1 MSTTACEEWFERRE
15 FADWPTFD
23 DFVIHSRKMRFIKI
37 NDNNYKLSEC
47 SCTTW
52 FKYDYKCKHS
62 IDLCSRLGLFNYEDR
77 VRNLPIGVNRRRGNP
92 GKTKS
97 ALTFQPNEIAETILS
112 GSESEHN
119 ATTSK
124 SKKKGAKSKKDT
136 KDSSSDSDE
145 SDFDIFATATTATTS

>member
-1 MSTTACEEWFERRE
+1 
-15 FADWPTFD
+15 
-23 DFVIHSRKMRFIKI
+23 
-37 NDNNYKLSEC
+37 
-47 SCTTW
+47 
-52 FKYDYKCKHS
+52 
-62 IDLCSRLGLFNYEDR
+62 LGLFNYEDR

-145 SDFDIFATATTATTS
+145 SDFDIFATATTATTSKKKAPKKVSASKETSTPVANKKNKSKKCK